1 MGRRAETID
10 SMEPLRF
17 GERRSSASG
26 ATARVLVPVWDGWI
40 IIGSRTMFHF
50 DKKDLKALQPGRFRY
65 EMTVR
70 FQDVD
75 AAGIVFFPRVLEY
88 MHDAYVAA
96 LAEIGSELHAVL
108 RSRAWAAPLRHAEA
122 DYFSP
127 LRFGDRLVV
136 SIVAAHLASTE
147 IVLGYQVAHLRDGA
161 VAAVG
166 QTVHT
171 FVDPKT
177 FERIPVPEN
186 IAEALRLI

>member
-1 MGRRAETID
+1 
-10 SMEPLRF
+10 
-17 GERRSSASG
+17 
-26 ATARVLVPVWDGWI
+26 
-40 IIGSRTMFHF
+40 MFHF
-50 DKKDLKALQPGRFRY
+50 DKKDLKALQPGRFRHVVS
-65 EMTVR
+65 VR

-96 LAEIGSELHAVL
+96 LAEIGSELHTVL
-108 RSRAWAAPLRHAEA
+108 RSRSWAAPLRHAEA

-127 LRFGDRLVV
+127 LRFGDRVIVAL
-136 SIVAAHLASTE
+136 VAAHVQETE
-147 IVLGYQVAHLRDGA
+147 IVLGYRVSHEATGA

-177 FERIPVPEN
+177 FERTAVPDV
-186 IAEALRLI
+186 IAAALRAL